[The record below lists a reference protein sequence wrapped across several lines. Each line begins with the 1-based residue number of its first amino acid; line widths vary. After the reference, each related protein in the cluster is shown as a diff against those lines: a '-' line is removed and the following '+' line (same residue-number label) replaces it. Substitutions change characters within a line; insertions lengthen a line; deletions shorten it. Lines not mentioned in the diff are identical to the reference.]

1 MLNKLP
7 GHRAGIK
14 GGSQERFAL
23 RNLAPEAL
31 GSAISSG
38 IGTYPRLPD
47 LKPGKY
53 ACVLISWGNNPFPSR
68 LRGWLTWL
76 HYPLSRDEVE
86 HMTRQGRRVTG
97 GQTEPGSWVG
107 KLSLDQQKD
116 LLVEGHLRSLQIR
129 ACCPSTC
136 CGSLVSGKQ
145 RPLHGFVGHW
155 LLKGIILIKYYK
167 YKVNICPNY
176 MGRFPYILSFKRT
189 HSKTCLTHW

>member
-1 MLNKLP
+1 
-7 GHRAGIK
+7 
-14 GGSQERFAL
+14 
-23 RNLAPEAL
+23 
-31 GSAISSG
+31 
-38 IGTYPRLPD
+38 
-47 LKPGKY
+47 
-53 ACVLISWGNNPFPSR
+53 
-68 LRGWLTWL
+68 
-76 HYPLSRDEVE
+76 
-86 HMTRQGRRVTG
+86 MTRQGRRVTG

-129 ACCPSTC
+129 ACCPSTS

-176 MGRFPYILSFKRT
+176 MGRFPLYFIIQKNT
-189 HSKTCLTHW
+189 